1 MYCPVRAVCTGPSAD
16 WYADC
21 PPPAVPLIGAVPPCY
36 HPKSISNGRFRPSA
50 VDFGR
55 YQPREGERR
64 RGRRRGRRKP
74 GVALH
79 FTHAIR
85 RPREIS
91 SPRAGRRNTMI
102 KEEFTLETPVAGQ
115 LLYKIMKH
123 GTGICLSS

>member
-36 HPKSISNGRFRPSA
+36 HPKSISNGRFRVVSTEG
-50 VDFGR
+50 GR
-55 YQPREGERR
+55 KKKREKNLESRCTLPTR
-64 RGRRRGRRKP
+64 CAARGRFLLLAQGEE
-74 GVALH
+74 
-79 FTHAIR
+79 T
-85 RPREIS
+85 
-91 SPRAGRRNTMI
+91 SPRMGRRNTMI